1 MLSSFGIRIQYDI
14 LLIKYA
20 EIRFYIKVVIYYFP
34 TVKPHPSTGFL
45 TLDVSLH
52 QSKCQV
58 LTSVNY
64 FKNPNLAISVRKFN
78 LYGDKETSK
87 SQIV

>member
-1 MLSSFGIRIQYDI
+1 MQKSGFTYN
-14 LLIKYA
+14 
-20 EIRFYIKVVIYYFP
+20 IKVVIYYFP

-45 TLDVSLH
+45 TLDISLH

-64 FKNPNLAISVRKFN
+64 LKNPNLAISVRKFN
-78 LYGDKETSK
+78 LFGDKETSK
-87 SQIV
+87 SQMF